1 MPCYWTPDAESS
13 TNTTAAPSALCVG
26 TGRFLRSVLVPLLQR
41 RREGSSGSAA
51 PALIQTRGK
60 SFVEYMQHRQQ
71 QQDENAGTFEVDT
84 VLPNGTVQTDK
95 FACAG
100 AFSLGHDKSSV
111 YEVLLPRMK
120 ARGVSILGVGVTEA
134 GLASHT
140 TTAMQDLYEL
150 LDKIRQTCPP
160 LPDNDQKIC
169 LINTDNVPNNGDVLR
184 QHMNT
189 LAANDTVM
197 TDFLSH
203 KVAFL
208 NSMVDRIT
216 SHREGDPM
224 VPRAE
229 PVPAKAL
236 VLLDEHGDL
245 PLWFATQQKTPSLGL
260 VIRRTAK
267 ELQMDI
273 ALKLRVAN
281 GTHTAIAHAMAL
293 QGLTMTDQLNHHPI
307 LVEYLDALVRDQI
320 SVAACASHTASQ
332 EAVDAVWADWRS
344 RLTHLQFGLSTFFIT
359 QNGAAKGGIRLGPTV
374 RDLWAASSTPQ
385 PQPILTVTMVL
396 AFATLLRWLT
406 PAASAAVDDGIYTG
420 WLQGASRGDVGTSKE
435 KSASS
440 SETVH
445 YADGLNHNLKE
456 GWYEFRCACAV
467 SVVDAV
473 GGGEGAPASSSS
485 SVVKSVSEWLG
496 SFASAQQPAAY
507 VPIIRAYLTAET
519 GGNLGASGTSAQL
532 DALAQAIATLYAR
545 MVAGDGILEMLQEMK
560 EKSGSFTAGMN
571 TDSMML
577 L

>member
-1 MPCYWTPDAESS
+1 MLLDAGCRINQHGCS
-13 TNTTAAPSALCVG
+13 VG
-26 TGRFLRSVLVPLLQR
+26 TLRGDGALLAQRSRPALATTPRGRCGD
-41 RREGSSGSAA
+41 GSSAA

-60 SFVEYMQHRQQ
+60 SFVEYMQQRQQQQ
-71 QQDENAGTFEVDT
+71 QQDESAGTFEVDT
-84 VLPNGTVQTDK
+84 VLSNGTVQTDK

-120 ARGVSILGVGVTEA
+120 ASGVSILGVGVTEA

-197 TDFLSH
+197 TEFLSR

-245 PLWFATQQKTPSLGL
+245 PPWFATQQKTPNLGL
-260 VIRRTAK
+260 VIRRTTQ

-293 QGLTMTDQLNHHPI
+293 MGLVMTDQLNHHPI

-320 SVAACASHTASQ
+320 AVAACASRTASQ

-344 RLTHLQFGLSTFFIT
+344 RLTHPQFGLSTFFIT

-374 RDLWAASSTPQ
+374 RDLWAASSTQ
-385 PQPILTVTMVL
+385 PQPIITVTTVL

-406 PAASAAVDDGIYTG
+406 PAAAAAADDGVYTG
-420 WLQGASRGDVGTSKE
+420 WLQGASRGDVGTAK
-435 KSASS
+435 KRNASS

-467 SVVDAV
+467 SVVGA
-473 GGGEGAPASSSS
+473 GGGEEAPASSS

-496 SFASAQQPAAY
+496 SFARRSSRP
-507 VPIIRAYLTAET
+507 PTCPLFEPT
-519 GGNLGASGTSAQL
+519 
-532 DALAQAIATLYAR
+532 
-545 MVAGDGILEMLQEMK
+545 
-560 EKSGSFTAGMN
+560 
-571 TDSMML
+571 
-577 L
+577 